1 MRQTRWKKGL
11 LSMLLAGLVGLSSVQ
26 SHFVST
32 KAEDLSPELTAEA
45 AETEETE
52 DIVSVSDLQLSRTSL
67 NLSQGE
73 TAQLSLRIFP
83 EDAQYDAVLWE
94 SDDPEVVTVT
104 GQGTLAT
111 LTASSVNEGFA
122 TVTATVGDCKVS
134 CDVQVSQAAPMLE
147 SLLFTAYNSNTDP
160 DSIYDLSDLDLTN
173 KEYEL
178 VVPVTKSSVYVWPDL
193 RDDLEDVTITADYI
207 DRSGE
212 AVQKELSTTGG
223 YTQLNFLL
231 ASGSLTPTE
240 ITITLQAGGNTE
252 IYQVKV
258 YRGLALAGV
267 EFRSQYGSLLDCTPT
282 FDPETRT
289 YDLYIPTGSQTL
301 TITQTPREE
310 AGTSFY
316 VNGQEVS
323 QTYTLENVDDLGQ
336 ISLGCSDGDQT
347 RALDYVFQLHSLPIC
362 TVTFQKSPEQLRLSV
377 YDGEGSLMVP
387 SGEGSYLLTQGET
400 YTYTASATGYVT
412 GQGSLT
418 PQEDMEVSV
427 TLEKIGGS
435 SQDSALEAQWP
446 GVYKGGDNQ
455 NVLTA
460 DPADSSSNA
469 ALNWRREYGSL
480 SGVILVDGML
490 CAYDETKL
498 MLMDPESGEVIK
510 EANLSLQGQ
519 TGLGNKPIYGAGK
532 IFVQLVNGRIQ
543 AFDAFTL
550 QSLWL
555 YTNPD
560 GGMLTGGLRYDD
572 GLVYGAYYNSSA
584 TKSYLVCLSA
594 EDEDP
599 SSQLEEKT
607 SIWKYGVTGGFY
619 TTSPYTDETNLYIV
633 SYGGQILCLDKTSG
647 YLKQTISLGSLGA
660 SGAGLSY
667 YEGRLYFTSLN
678 GYVCSYAIT
687 QEGLDPGSLQTLKL
701 GGNSRSTPVIYQNR
715 LYVGYSSGAATTSQP
730 YGSGSYY
737 LAVVDLDSAT
747 GAMSLAYQASVTG
760 MLNESATLVLPGEG
774 SESQAAKIYFT
785 VKNGTYAGCYVVWDQ
800 AGQTE
805 VSEQNTYLRL
815 SAASTDLATGSI
827 VMDEEGTFYLRSE
840 GGSLLS
846 VSRSELVLQDVKVS
860 DPKAVIDG
868 GSFQPY
874 TDNHSIQV
882 GDGVTGLEFTAQAE
896 EGVSVSING
905 KEGNQQEISLKEG
918 KAEVTV
924 TLTQGNRQK
933 IYTFQITEKSNMLA
947 LTTLFLSNGTNFSTD
962 QSVYSYYPL
971 EELSEETVEYS
982 IRYRDRPS
990 SCYLWVTPAH
1000 GDNSL
1005 VTVKPVSGCTT
1016 TAVIKPVKLT
1026 TGTYYKFSLTSSA
1039 KEAVVSIQVTAQDGS
1054 ASQTYQ
1060 VTLANDITAPVISAD
1075 KDALSNRLANSVDL
1089 TFTASEAGTLYYML
1103 YDSIPTSLPTSSA
1116 YRQKGTKAEQTV
1128 QEGTNTITLT
1138 GLAKTSQY
1146 LYAIMQDGAGNWS
1159 LYSSPIQLTTQDAP
1173 ALACTGVEL
1182 SQTELE
1188 LEVSSTA
1195 TLTASLLPLG
1205 TTEEAEITWTSDN
1218 RNVAQVEGSG
1228 STGKITA
1235 KRGGSATITATA
1247 QVEDRVYQAVC
1258 QVSVPV
1264 TVTGITLNTYH
1275 LELKV
1280 GETSQLT
1287 ASLLPAEL
1295 QSAPKI
1301 IWRNSN
1307 KNYLTLEGQGSS
1319 ATVTALAQGSATIEV
1334 LAGSVRVTCNVTV
1347 VTDQEVLKGD
1357 VNQDGLVDVFDVA
1370 LVVDMIRGSSQP
1382 DLQRADMDGNGSID
1396 VFDVAAIADLIRQ

>member
-1 MRQTRWKKGL
+1 MRQTGWKKGL
-11 LSMLLAGLVGLSSVQ
+11 LSILLAGLVGLSSVQ
-26 SHFVST
+26 SHFVSI
-32 KAEDLSPELTAEA
+32 KADDLASGMTGEGEEA
-45 AETEETE
+45 E
-52 DIVSVSDLQLSRTSL
+52 DIVPVLDLQLSRTSL
-67 NLSQGE
+67 SLSQGE
-73 TAQLSLRIFP
+73 TAYLSLRIFP
-83 EDAQYDAVLWE
+83 EDAQYEDVLWE

-104 GQGTLAT
+104 GEGTQAT
-111 LTASSVNEGFA
+111 LTASPVNEGFA
-122 TVTATVGDCKVS
+122 TVRARVGDCQVS

-147 SLLFTAYNSNTDP
+147 SLLFTAYNSNSDP

-173 KEYEL
+173 MEYEL
-178 VVPVTKSSVYVWPDL
+178 VVPVNKSSVYVWPDL

-207 DRSGE
+207 DRTGE

-223 YTQLNFLL
+223 YTSLSFLL
-231 ASGSLTPTE
+231 ASGSLTATE
-240 ITITLQAGGNTE
+240 VTITLQAGE
-252 IYQVKV
+252 KQEVYRVKV

-267 EFRSQYGSLLDCTPT
+267 EFRSQYGSLLEPAPT
-282 FDPETRT
+282 FDPEIRT
-289 YDLYIPTGSQTL
+289 YDLYVPTGSQTL

-310 AGTSFY
+310 AGTCFY
-316 VNGQEVS
+316 INGQEVS
-323 QTYTLENVDDLGQ
+323 QTYTLEQVDDLDQ
-336 ISLGCSDGDQT
+336 IRLGCSDGDQT
-347 RALDYVFQLHSLPIC
+347 RALDYVFLLHSLPVC
-362 TVTFQKSPEQLRLSV
+362 TVTFQKSPDSLRLSV
-377 YDGEGSLMVP
+377 YDGEGSLILP
-387 SGEGSYLLTQGET
+387 SQDGSYLLTQGET
-400 YTYTASATGYVT
+400 YTYTASAAGYVT

-427 TLEKIGGS
+427 TLEKIGGG
-435 SQDSALEAQWP
+435 SQDSALDAQWP
-446 GVYKGGDNQ
+446 GVYKGADNQ

-460 DPADSSSNA
+460 DPADGSGNA
-469 ALNWRREYGSL
+469 ALNWRKEYGSL
-480 SGVILVDGML
+480 SGIILVDGMV
-490 CAYDETKL
+490 CAYDETRL
-498 MLMDPESGEVIK
+498 MLIDPESAEVVK
-510 EANLSLQGQ
+510 EASLSLQGQ

-532 IFVQLVNGRIQ
+532 IFVPLVNGRIQ

-555 YTNPD
+555 YANPD
-560 GGMLTGGLRYDD
+560 GGILTGGLRCDE

-584 TKSYLVCLSA
+584 TKAYLVCLSA

-607 SIWKYGVTGGFY
+607 CIWKYGAAGGFY
-619 TTSPYTDETNLYIV
+619 TTSPYTDAANLYLV
-633 SYGGQILCLDKTSG
+633 SYGGQLLCLDKTSG
-647 YLKQTISLGSLGA
+647 YLKQSISLGSLGA

-678 GYVCSYAIT
+678 GYVCSYAIS
-687 QEGLDPGSLQTLKL
+687 QEGLDLGSLQTLKL
-701 GGNSRSTPVIYQNR
+701 GGSSRSTPVICQNR
-715 LYVGYSSGAATTSQP
+715 LYVGYSSGAASTSQP

-747 GAMSLAYQASVTG
+747 GAMSLAYQVSVNG
-760 MLNESATLVLPGEG
+760 MLNESATLVVPGEG
-774 SESQAAKIYFT
+774 SESQAARVYFT
-785 VKNGTYAGCYVVWDQ
+785 VKNGTYAGCYVLWDQ
-800 AGQTE
+800 AGQTQA
-805 VSEQNTYLRL
+805 SEQNTYLRL

-827 VMDEEGTFYLRSE
+827 VMEEDGTFYLCTE

-846 VSRSELVLQDVKVS
+846 VSRSELVLQDVTVS

-874 TDNHSIQV
+874 ADSHSIEV
-882 GDGVTGLEFTAQAE
+882 ADGVTSLVFTAQAG
-896 EGVSVSING
+896 EGVSVAING

-924 TLTQGNRQK
+924 TLTQGTRQK
-933 IYTFQITEKSNMLA
+933 TYTFQLTEKTNLLA

-971 EELSEETVEYS
+971 EELSGERVEYT
-982 IRYRDRPS
+982 IPYRDRPS

-1039 KEAVVSIQVTAQDGS
+1039 REAVVSIQVTAQDGS
-1054 ASQTYQ
+1054 SSQTYQ
-1060 VTLANDITAPVISAD
+1060 VKLENDTTAPVIRAD

-1089 TFTASEAGTLYYML
+1089 TFTASEAGSLYYML
-1103 YDSIPTSLPTSSA
+1103 YDTIPTSLPTSSA
-1116 YRQKGTKAEQTV
+1116 YRQQGTKAEVAV

-1173 ALACTGVEL
+1173 ALACTGMEL
-1182 SQTELE
+1182 SQTKLE
-1188 LEVSSTA
+1188 LDVSSTA

-1205 TTEEAEITWTSDN
+1205 TTDEAEITWDSDN
-1218 RNVAQVEGSG
+1218 KNVAQVEGSG
-1228 STGKITA
+1228 FTGKITA

-1247 QVEDRVYQAVC
+1247 QVGDRTYQAVC

-1264 TVTGITLNTYH
+1264 TVTGIALNTYS

-1280 GETSQLT
+1280 GETAGLT
-1287 ASLLPAEL
+1287 ASLLPADAQL
-1295 QSAPKI
+1295 TDKI

-1307 KNYLTLEGQGSS
+1307 KNILTLEGQGSS
-1319 ATVTALAQGSATIEV
+1319 ASVTALAEGTATIEV
-1334 LAGSVRVTCNVTV
+1334 LAGSVRVTCSVKV
-1347 VTDQEVLKGD
+1347 VASQEILKGD

-1370 LVVDMIRGSSQP
+1370 LVVDMIRGISQP
-1382 DLQRADMDGNGSID
+1382 DLERADMDDNGTID